1 MVTKEKYQE
10 KRESLLIT
18 LQNGNER
25 EISREKRISSN
36 NITKW

>member
-1 MVTKEKYQE
+1 MVTNEKYQE

-18 LQNGNER
+18 LQNGNEW